1 VTDKTSIEEQ
11 LRAELVRMRAEVRAE
26 RPAPNEVTT
35 RVRRAMTVSFAA
47 AALAVA
53 VAVTGS
59 VFAWRA
65 FAPAGSEPRVPA
77 TQRTLTPSGSAVIG
91 NLSDIE
97 QELLSRPLAL
107 PTVSAGAPC
116 PTSPI
121 TRISP
126 GPGSGFTGSVRAQ
139 VAGGTYLW
147 QGARV
152 SLTGLSRTSGGWYA
166 IKDIW
171 IVDGSY
177 EGPVLIRGGQ
187 ANGEEP
193 IELAWNPTTP
203 MQDALLIDPGSPS
216 LQTSSTTGSRT
227 VPTETYVR
235 GPGCY
240 AYQLDGVGFT
250 RFIVFEASA

>member
-1 VTDKTSIEEQ
+1 MTDKTSIEDQ
-11 LRAELVRMRAEVRAE
+11 LRAELGRMRAEVRAE
-26 RPAPNEVTT
+26 RPAPGEMTT
-35 RVRRAMTVSFAA
+35 RARRAMTVSFAA

-53 VAVTGS
+53 VVVTGS

-65 FAPAGSEPRVPA
+65 FSPAGSEPRVPA
-77 TQRTLTPSGSAVIG
+77 AQRTVTPSGSAATG
-91 NLSDIE
+91 TLSDIE
-97 QELLSRPLAL
+97 QELLARPLAL
-107 PTVSAGAPC
+107 PTVAAGASC

-121 TRISP
+121 TRITP
-126 GPGSGFTGSVRAQ
+126 GPGSGFTGTVRAQ
-139 VAGGTYLW
+139 VAGVTYLS
-147 QGARV
+147 QGAHL

-187 ANGEEP
+187 MNGEEP

-203 MQDALLIDPGSPS
+203 VQDALLIDPGSPS

-227 VPTETYVR
+227 VPMEVSVR

-250 RFIVFEASA
+250 RFIVFEVSA

>member
-1 VTDKTSIEEQ
+1 VTDETSIEEQ
-11 LRAELVRMRAEVRAE
+11 IRAELARMRADVRAE
-26 RPAPNEVTT
+26 RPAPGEVTT
-35 RVRRAMTVSFAA
+35 RVRRAMVLSFVA

-53 VAVTGS
+53 VVVTGS

-65 FAPAGSEPRVPA
+65 LAPAGSEPRVPA
-77 TQRTLTPSGSAVIG
+77 TQATVTPSGPAAI
-91 NLSDIE
+91 D
-97 QELLSRPLAL
+97 ELLARPLAL
-107 PTVSAGAPC
+107 PTIAAGAPC

-121 TRISP
+121 TMITP
-126 GPGSGFTGSVRAQ
+126 GSGSGFTGSVRVQ
-139 VAGGTYLW
+139 VAGATYLS
-147 QGARV
+147 QGAHV
-152 SLTGLSRTSGGWYA
+152 SLAGLSRTSGGRYA

-187 ANGEEP
+187 VNGEGP

-216 LQTSSTTGSRT
+216 LQVGSTTGSRT

-250 RFIVFEASA
+250 RFIVFEVSA